1 MLIVL
6 VNWFAALCAAL
17 KTDEKKPPAPTGG
30 LAAVK
35 VPPGVFASSM
45 WGVKGE
51 DVIVLESLLDVK
63 VPVLFRL
70 WLAAL
75 FSEVG
80 LETAEVGADLA
91 VPVPDAF
98 GVCGGSGNSEGW
110 SMTGVGGVTKVLGR
124 WSGFFGGSG
133 WWVMIGGVGGI
144 ILGVT
149 ERPVL
154 VLSSCRETCGR
165 CSVDSASFLPIKLSL
180 LFLPPNAA
188 PFRLPPPL
196 PAELIESVSAVL
208 FFLLFM
214 VKAPLKRS
222 LGDLRRFCVGGEE
235 ISVGAVVTD
244 VS

>member
-1 MLIVL
+1 
-6 VNWFAALCAAL
+6 
-17 KTDEKKPPAPTGG
+17 
-30 LAAVK
+30 
-35 VPPGVFASSM
+35 M
-45 WGVKGE
+45 WGVKGK
-51 DVIVLESLLDVK
+51 DVIELESLLDVK

-80 LETAEVGADLA
+80 LETAEAGADL
-91 VPVPDAF
+91 VVPDAF
-98 GVCGGSGNSEGW
+98 GVCGGSGKAEG
-110 SMTGVGGVTKVLGR
+110 SSITGVGGVTKVLGGS
-124 WSGFFGGSG
+124 SGFFGDSG
-133 WWVMIGGVGGI
+133 WWVIIGGVGGM

-165 CSVDSASFLPIKLSL
+165 CSVDSASLLPIKLSL

-196 PAELIESVSAVL
+196 PAELIESVSAAL
-208 FFLLFM
+208 FFLFV

-222 LGDLRRFCVGGEE
+222 LGDLRRFCVGGVE